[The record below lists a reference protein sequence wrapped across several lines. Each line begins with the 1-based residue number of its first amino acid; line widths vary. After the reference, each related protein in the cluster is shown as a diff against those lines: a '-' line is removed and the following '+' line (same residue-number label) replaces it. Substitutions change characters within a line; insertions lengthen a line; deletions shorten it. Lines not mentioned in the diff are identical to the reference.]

1 MRNKAYRQE
10 NNPDADRAVLV
21 LLYNVAIIVVR
32 LHPLSASAAAAA
44 AAAAAATE
52 AAAAASTSTPGG
64 AGDADASAGHAEVVM
79 FGVDKVP
86 FSGFHFY
93 SGGVEAFLEAIS
105 SEVVLKKIGT
115 KEAGRGRR
123 DTTFNVL
130 LQGTPSNGGASSV
143 MVPPPIKAAAKR
155 PSRGLFSALSRMFSS
170 EKAEAEED
178 RKDVGERVDDFVVR
192 WANRRRLRAFL
203 AWRIHAYRRRKVKQ
217 KVRKIMKDD
226 IVKVVDSSG
235 SGGSVDGGNIS
246 GGGGDGSDS
255 ESAFASAA
263 AGLGGGPASL
273 TAEVWESGAI
283 KVRTRAHLITMS
295 HQNARTSA

>member
-44 AAAAAATE
+44 TEAAAATAGGG

-123 DTTFNVL
+123 HYV
-130 LQGTPSNGGASSV
+130 QR
-143 MVPPPIKAAAKR
+143 AAAR
-155 PSRGLFSALSRMFSS
+155 DAL
-170 EKAEAEED
+170 
-178 RKDVGERVDDFVVR
+178 ERWGILRHGDA
-192 WANRRRLRAFL
+192 AN
-203 AWRIHAYRRRKVKQ
+203 
-217 KVRKIMKDD
+217 
-226 IVKVVDSSG
+226 
-235 SGGSVDGGNIS
+235 
-246 GGGGDGSDS
+246 
-255 ESAFASAA
+255 
-263 AGLGGGPASL
+263 
-273 TAEVWESGAI
+273 
-283 KVRTRAHLITMS
+283 
-295 HQNARTSA
+295 

>member
-52 AAAAASTSTPGG
+52 AAAATAGGGAAAAASTSTPGG

-123 DTTFNVL
+123 HYV
-130 LQGTPSNGGASSV
+130 QR
-143 MVPPPIKAAAKR
+143 AAAR
-155 PSRGLFSALSRMFSS
+155 DAL
-170 EKAEAEED
+170 
-178 RKDVGERVDDFVVR
+178 ERWGILRHGDA
-192 WANRRRLRAFL
+192 AN
-203 AWRIHAYRRRKVKQ
+203 
-217 KVRKIMKDD
+217 
-226 IVKVVDSSG
+226 
-235 SGGSVDGGNIS
+235 
-246 GGGGDGSDS
+246 
-255 ESAFASAA
+255 
-263 AGLGGGPASL
+263 
-273 TAEVWESGAI
+273 
-283 KVRTRAHLITMS
+283 
-295 HQNARTSA
+295 